1 MTQHTYTLQNR
12 IKKSRTM
19 RDFLCYNN
27 MYQNILMGDKHMK
40 IAIIGVGTVGSAVAT
55 AVKNTGF
62 VHEMVLF
69 DRDGVRA
76 RAAAED
82 LGHAASFGFDV
93 KITAVSSYRGIR
105 GSDIVIIAAG
115 ANQKTGETR
124 MDLLNKNAMVIAD
137 IIPRVM
143 ANVDAKNVKI
153 IVLTNP
159 LDVMV
164 MLAHKLSKLPAGRV
178 IGTGTMLDSAR
189 LRTILA
195 RYFDIS
201 TQSINAY
208 VLGEHGDSSI
218 VNWTSATVGALTL
231 DEFCKQTKVSLP
243 ATTRK
248 TIEHRVH
255 NAAYE
260 IIRGRGATWDGI
272 GAAAADLLR
281 CIINDEHRI
290 LTVSSVSGT
299 GTEMLAMSLP
309 RIVGKN
315 GVVTTLR
322 PKMSATESAGL
333 RRSGKIIR
341 NGYDEI
347 A

>member
-1 MTQHTYTLQNR
+1 
-12 IKKSRTM
+12 
-19 RDFLCYNN
+19 
-27 MYQNILMGDKHMK
+27 MK

-62 VHEMVLF
+62 VHEIVLY
-69 DRDGVRA
+69 DRDAVRA
-76 RAAAED
+76 TAAADD

-93 KITAVSSYRGIR
+93 KITAVSNYRGIR

-115 ANQKTGETR
+115 TNQKPGETR
-124 MDLLNKNAMVIAD
+124 MDLLNKNTAVISD

-143 ANVDAKNVKI
+143 SNVDAKHVKI
-153 IVLTNP
+153 IILTNP

-164 MLAHKLSKLPAGRV
+164 MLAQKLSRLPATRV

-189 LRTILA
+189 LRTILS
-195 RYFDIS
+195 RQLGVS

-208 VLGEHGDSSI
+208 VLGEHGDSSV
-218 VNWTSATVGALTL
+218 VNWSSVTIGAIGL
-231 DEFCKQTKVSLP
+231 DDFCRQTKISLP
-243 ATTRK
+243 MTTRN
-248 TIEHRVH
+248 TIAHRVH

-290 LTVSSVSGT
+290 LTVSTVSGT
-299 GTEMLAMSLP
+299 GTDMVAMSLP
-309 RIVGKN
+309 RIVGAN
-315 GVVTTLR
+315 GITATLR
-322 PKMSATESAGL
+322 PKMSAAESAAL

-341 NGYDEI
+341 KNYDTI
-347 A
+347 